1 MRNASPLR
9 YPGGKWRFADFFHR
23 LIATN
28 FQAPPLYFEPY
39 AGGAS
44 LALSLLFRGVVSD
57 VYLNDLDGAVY
68 SFWRAVLDDTD
79 ELIELIE
86 STPVTP
92 TEWQK
97 QHAIYSQ
104 SARSARIR
112 RAFAFFFLNRTNHSG
127 ILNAGMIGGKQQSG
141 RWKLDARYNREELV
155 RRIRMIR
162 ARKSRI
168 HVSREDGIDFARRQA
183 KRAETSIMYVD
194 PPYFRAG
201 QRLYMNFYGTSEH
214 IALRDTVTKLPCA
227 WVVSYDDVPE
237 IRQLYRGIRSRRFAL
252 LHTARSARV
261 GKEVMFF
268 AAGLKVPRSRGPI
281 CSTVTVT
288 R

>member
-23 LIATN
+23 LVAAN
-28 FQAPPLYFEPY
+28 FKQPPLYFEPY

-44 LALSLLFRGVVSD
+44 LALSLLFRGVVAE
-57 VYLNDLDGAVY
+57 VYLNDLDRAVY

-92 TEWQK
+92 TEWRAQRE
-97 QHAIYSQ
+97 IYSRGAK
-104 SARSARIR
+104 SPRLR

-127 ILNAGMIGGKQQSG
+127 VLNGGMIGGKHQTG

-162 ARKSRI
+162 MLRRRI
-168 HVSREDGIDFARRQA
+168 HISREDGIDFARRRAKQA
-183 KRAETSIMYVD
+183 EPSIMYVD
-194 PPYFRAG
+194 PPYFRSG
-201 QRLYMNFYGTSEH
+201 QRLYMNFYGVAEH
-214 IALRDTVTKLPCA
+214 TALRDAITQLPSA

-237 IRQLYRGIRSRRFAL
+237 IRQLYRGTKSRRFTL
-252 LHTARSARV
+252 LHTARSARL
-261 GKEVMFF
+261 GKELMFF
-268 AAGLKVPRSRGPI
+268 SPTLRVPRPNDPT
-281 CSTVTVT
+281 CSTGNWAW
-288 R
+288 